1 MEGVSAT
8 YCVYESEIRAVAPGE
23 EFNCHLGAEN
33 GIKILYR
40 PLFKYREGT
49 GSSGK
54 NATMTFKQLIEVRN
68 TFDRRVRLMVVDQVP
83 VSAEDKI
90 KVRNSFLILLKPLIK
105 TIVVGSCK
113 MLALTIVICLVLEPY
128 FSTTS

>member
-1 MEGVSAT
+1 
-8 YCVYESEIRAVAPGE
+8 SEIRAVAPGE

-90 KVRNSFLILLKPLIK
+90 KVSL
-105 TIVVGSCK
+105 
-113 MLALTIVICLVLEPY
+113 LEPTIKHPEKY
-128 FSTTS
+128 DKNRPIRMNKFNNVEWDLDLGPGELIF